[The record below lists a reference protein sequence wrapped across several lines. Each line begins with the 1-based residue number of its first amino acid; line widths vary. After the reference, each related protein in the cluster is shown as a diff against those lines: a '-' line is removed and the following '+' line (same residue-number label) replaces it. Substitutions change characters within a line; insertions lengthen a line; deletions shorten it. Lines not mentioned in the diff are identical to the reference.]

1 MRSRQWKTR
10 DDACAEI
17 GLTAMTFVGRSL
29 PRLEDPPLVTGR
41 GCFAADVSFA
51 HQLHMRVV
59 RSAHA
64 HGRIVAIDTGTALA
78 APGVVAIWTA
88 ADVTEVPPIDFRLTR
103 IDGLEPYRQPILAAD
118 RVRYVGEPVAVVF
131 AADAYAA
138 EDAADLVTV
147 EIEHLPE
154 LLAADA
160 PPGEFGAGHS
170 TEAATVRKG
179 YGDVAAAFAAAH
191 AIVALELKIGRHSG
205 VPLETRGAIARF
217 DAARNVLELYGAA
230 KVPHWNRDAL
240 ARMLGRAASSV
251 HLHEG
256 HTGGGFGVRGEL
268 YPEDVLACLGA
279 LRLNRAVKWIE
290 DRREHLIAANH
301 SRQQHYR
308 VRAAVDQAGRLLA
321 IDGEFFHDQGA
332 YVRTHAATV
341 PDLAATMLLGPYRVA
356 AYRMV
361 GRIRLTNKTPCGTYR
376 APGRYE
382 STFVRERL
390 IDAVAAR
397 LDIDPVEI
405 RRRNLITAAEM
416 PYARQ
421 LDTLGT
427 EMTYDSGD
435 YPGLL
440 DKALKAIG
448 WQNLREALKRRRAA
462 GEAVGLGLAMFV
474 EKSGLGPYDGVR
486 ASIDAGGTVEIV
498 TGATS
503 VGQGMETVIAQ
514 ICADALGV
522 DYRRVRVVHGQT
534 DRIAYGMGTFA
545 SRVTVMTG
553 EATRRAAVQ
562 LRAKAIAA
570 AADLLQT
577 VPEELDV
584 IDGAV
589 VRKDATQGPSISLG
603 EVARA
608 LNPGPHPTLPRERG
622 RVGWGRDATPG
633 LAAEGYFEQPHMN
646 YPYGI
651 HFAVVRVDR
660 DTGAAAVER
669 YFVAYDIGKAVNPM
683 LVEGQIAGGV
693 AQGIGG
699 ALFEEFL
706 YDARGEPLCVNFADY
721 AMPTAREIPPIE
733 VLIAEDAP
741 SPLNVLGVKGA
752 GEGGA
757 NAAGAAIAAAIDDA
771 LGRPGA
777 VTELPVTPQR
787 LRRILP
793 PLRSD

>member
-1 MRSRQWKTR
+1 M
-10 DDACAEI
+10 
-17 GLTAMTFVGRSL
+17 
-29 PRLEDPPLVTGR
+29 
-41 GCFAADVSFA
+41 
-51 HQLHMRVV
+51 
-59 RSAHA
+59 
-64 HGRIVAIDTGTALA
+64 
-78 APGVVAIWTA
+78 
-88 ADVTEVPPIDFRLTR
+88 
-103 IDGLEPYRQPILAAD
+103 
-118 RVRYVGEPVAVVF
+118 
-131 AADAYAA
+131 
-138 EDAADLVTV
+138 
-147 EIEHLPE
+147 
-154 LLAADA
+154 
-160 PPGEFGAGHS
+160 
-170 TEAATVRKG
+170 
-179 YGDVAAAFAAAH
+179 
-191 AIVALELKIGRHSG
+191 
-205 VPLETRGAIARF
+205 
-217 DAARNVLELYGAA
+217 
-230 KVPHWNRDAL
+230 PHWNRDAL
-240 ARMLGRAASSV
+240 ARMLGRPAPAV

-279 LRLNRAVKWIE
+279 LRLKRAVKWIE
-290 DRREHLIAANH
+290 DRREHLIATNH

-308 VRAAVDQAGRLLA
+308 VRAAVDEAGRLLA

-382 STFVRERL
+382 SSFVRERL
-390 IDAVAAR
+390 IDAIAAR
-397 LDIDPVEI
+397 LSIDAVEI
-405 RRRNLITAAEM
+405 RRRNLIAAAEM
-416 PYARQ
+416 PYARH

-435 YPGLL
+435 YAGLL
-440 DKALKAIG
+440 DKALAAIG
-448 WQNLREALKRRRAA
+448 WQKLRDDLQRRRAA
-462 GEAVGLGLAMFV
+462 GEAVGVGLAMFV

-486 ASIDAGGTVEIV
+486 ASIDSGGTVEIV

-534 DRIAYGMGTFA
+534 DRIGYGMGTFA

-553 EATRRAAVQ
+553 EATRIAAAK
-562 LRAKAIAA
+562 LRHKAIAA
-570 AADLLQT
+570 AANLLQT
-577 VPEELDV
+577 APEALDV
-584 IDGAV
+584 IDGIV
-589 VRKDATQGPSISLG
+589 VRSKAAPGPSIALG

-608 LNPGPHPTLPRERG
+608 LAPGSKLLG
-622 RVGWGRDATPG
+622 DATPG
-633 LAAEGYFEQPHMN
+633 LAAEGFFEQQHMN

-699 ALFEEFL
+699 ALFEEFR

-721 AMPTAREIPPIE
+721 LMPSAREIPPIG

-741 SPLNVLGVKGA
+741 SPLNPLGVKGA
-752 GEGGA
+752 GEAGA

-777 VTELPVTPQR
+777 VNELPVTPQR
-787 LRRILP
+787 MRAMLQPFGTKRLP
-793 PLRSD
+793 